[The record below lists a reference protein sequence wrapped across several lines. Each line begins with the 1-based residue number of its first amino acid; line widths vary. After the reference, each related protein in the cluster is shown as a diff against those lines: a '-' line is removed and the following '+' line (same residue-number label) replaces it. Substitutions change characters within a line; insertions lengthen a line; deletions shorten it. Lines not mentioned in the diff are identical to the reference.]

1 MIRAASRQCSRGFL
15 RACRRVM
22 PNALIPGR
30 DGDGETCNGH
40 HRDERSVWQEF
51 GAVEQAHGGVKRRE
65 AKGDDPAQEK
75 LYGRAVNRK
84 RVTPEGNQIPCRWM
98 HADAVLEPEGY
109 RGKKQKDGNVYR
121 PAANGKEN
129 EEEHVQKIPGDAHLH
144 RSVDNNSQ
152 SGEHLLKRLDSEILK
167 DHLEKRSDGPDQYT
181 VELPFHDVFVSELV
195 EVHAQDVEQSIR
207 HQGKAIEEEYLFKT
221 PARQMRNFREE
232 DEHESQRENRRRH
245 AGQNTDQEI
254 SAMAH
259 PHLHV
264 LEKILREK
272 AKVAANSEIS
282 RSRQF
287 IPHEW

>member
-1 MIRAASRQCSRGFL
+1 MIREVSRQCSRGFL
-15 RACRRVM
+15 RSCRRVM
-22 PNALIPGR
+22 PNALIPCR

-40 HRDERSVWQEF
+40 DRDERSVSQEF

-84 RVTPEGNQIPCRWM
+84 RVTPEGNQIPCRRM

-109 RGKKQKDGNVYR
+109 RGQKQKDGNVDR

-129 EEEHVQKIPGDAHLH
+129 EEEHVQKIPGDVHLH

-152 SGEHLLKRLDSEILK
+152 SGEHLLKGLDSEILK
-167 DHLEKRSDGPDQYT
+167 HHLEERRDGPDQDA
-181 VELPFHDVFVSELV
+181 VELAFHDVFVSELV
-195 EVHAQDVEQSIR
+195 EVYAQDIEQPIG
-207 HQGKAIEEEYLFKT
+207 HQGKAIEEEHLFKT
-221 PARQMRNFREE
+221 PARETRDLLE
-232 DEHESQRENRRRH
+232 EHEYEPQRENRRRH
-245 AGQNTDQEI
+245 AGQNADQEI

-259 PHLHV
+259 PHLHI

-272 AKVAANSEIS
+272 TEVAANSEIS